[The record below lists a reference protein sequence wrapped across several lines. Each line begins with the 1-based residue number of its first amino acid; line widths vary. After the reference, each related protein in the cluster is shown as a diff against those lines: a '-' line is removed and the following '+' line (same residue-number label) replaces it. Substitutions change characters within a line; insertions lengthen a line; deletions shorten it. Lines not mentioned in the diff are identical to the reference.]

1 MRQQI
6 VQILKKIIPFS
17 VKAEVF
23 SPAQNFGHY
32 STNAAF
38 KIAASLKKKPLE
50 IAKDLAE
57 KIKKLDKGKLFKRVE
72 VSQPGFINFWILEN
86 VWQTKVKEILK
97 EGAHYGKSKLGKN
110 KKVQVEFISAN
121 PTGPLTLAN
130 GRGGFLGDVLA
141 NILAF
146 SGFKVE
152 REYYVNDTGNQIIK
166 LGNSL
171 IVALG
176 LNLGQQQQEEKRG
189 DKLYQ
194 GLYIKDWARKHRGVV
209 KKYKSEPLI
218 LGRFAAKEFLKNTKR
233 VIIQKARI
241 KFNRFTSE
249 FNHIYKKKYPEKAL
263 AIFKKA
269 GLVYE
274 KEGAIWLKTAKF
286 GDDKDRVLLTS
297 DCQSTY
303 FLNDSGHYLETVRR
317 GFNKKINILGPDHY
331 GYVKRIQAAAKILG
345 LKDSTVII
353 TQAIRLLEKGQGVKM
368 SKRMG
373 KFVTFEDLLK
383 EINLD
388 VARFFFLMVSSDS
401 HLDFDLSLAKE
412 KTLKNPVYYVQ
423 YAYVRSWS
431 ILKKAK
437 IKTISVK
444 VKLDPLKTFEDIKLI
459 QELVKFP
466 EIIED
471 AAGDYQIHRLTR
483 YATELAKAFHNFYEK
498 ERVIEKGGDIN
509 QARLILVKAS
519 SLVLKN
525 LLILLGIKAPK
536 KM

>member
-6 VQILKKIIPFS
+6 VQILKKIIPSS

-23 SPAQNFGHY
+23 SPTQNFGHY

-38 KIAASLKKKPLE
+38 KIASVLKKKPLE

-72 VSQPGFINFWILEN
+72 ISQPGFINFWILEN

-97 EGAHYGKSKLGKN
+97 EENNYGKSKLGKN

-141 NILAF
+141 NVLES

-152 REYYVNDTGNQIIK
+152 REYYVNDTGNQILT
-166 LGNSL
+166 LGKSL
-171 IVALG
+171 LAQGGFLTK
-176 LNLGQQQQEEKRG
+176 EENFYKG
-189 DKLYQ
+189 S
-194 GLYIKDWARKHRGVV
+194 YIKKWV
-209 KKYKSEPLI
+209 KKNLTILKKHKDNPLRV
-218 LGRFAAKEFLKNTKR
+218 GEKAAADFLKMIKK
-233 VIIQKARI
+233 IIREKAKIHFDRY
-241 KFNRFTSE
+241 TSE
-249 FNHIYKKKYPEKAL
+249 NNQICKKGLAKQAL
-263 AIFKKA
+263 KIFKKA
-269 GLVYE
+269 GLVYK
-274 KEGAIWLKTAKF
+274 KEGAVWLKTAKF

-297 DCQSTY
+297 DNQSTY

-317 GFNKKINILGPDHY
+317 GFDKKINILGPDHY

-345 LKDSTVII
+345 LKDSAVII
-353 TQAIRLLEKGQGVKM
+353 TQAIRLLEKGQGIKM

-383 EINLD
+383 EINPE

-431 ILKKAK
+431 ILRKAK
-437 IKTISVK
+437 IKTINAE

-471 AAGDYQIHRLTR
+471 AAGDYQVHRLTR
-483 YATELAKAFHNFYEK
+483 YATELARAFHNFYEK
-498 ERVIEKGGDIN
+498 ERVIEKGSNIN

-525 LLILLGIKAPK
+525 LLALLGIKAPK